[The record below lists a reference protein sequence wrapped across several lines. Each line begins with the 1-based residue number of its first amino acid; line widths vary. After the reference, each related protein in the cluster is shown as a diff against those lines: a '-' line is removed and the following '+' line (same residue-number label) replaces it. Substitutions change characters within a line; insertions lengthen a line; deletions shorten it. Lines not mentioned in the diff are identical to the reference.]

1 MLYSSPLEYS
11 LFNSQPWRY
20 AVSGGS
26 NNYNST
32 SSHLLS
38 VCLIPGVVLA
48 VLLFIFLFNLLQQLC
63 KIRTIFSFV
72 GKLEFNNMLKIA
84 HLLSGGIG
92 IQIQTCDSKP
102 ILIPGIGLCHL
113 VMIVLIWDPVR
124 SQVTKSGEQFV
135 SSYRG
140 K

>member
-11 LFNSQPWRY
+11 LFNSQLWRY

-32 SSHLLS
+32 CSHLLN
-38 VCLIPGVVLA
+38 VCLMPGAVLA

-63 KIRTIFSFV
+63 KIGTVFPFV
-72 GKLEFNNMLKIA
+72 GKLGFNNMLKIA
-84 HLLSGGIG
+84 HVLSGGFG
-92 IQIQTCDSKP
+92 IQTQACDSKP
-102 ILIPGIGLCHL
+102 ILIPGIGLYPL
-113 VMIVLIWDPVR
+113 VMIVLIWDPVGC
-124 SQVTKSGEQFV
+124 QVTEGEQFV